1 MADFAQRAL
10 RALRAL
16 NFEQRV
22 AAAAA
27 LLLVVSTFG
36 PFSFVEAA
44 EVLLALGVL
53 ALLFARGEGRAF
65 HLPFGDGTIIAG
77 AGVWAA
83 ALIVVRLFDRSL
95 GQNLLALACA
105 LLLFLAGAR
114 ERAKRPP
121 DDLPDERASEPRE
134 RRERRRRS
142 RASAQPGASPVSPAG
157 AAVETEPLPPPEF
170 EPYRA
175 EAGEQ
180 LRLGPE
186 GGEAADPGETA
197 ETADTQ
203 PLPPPTEVEPGS
215 VAGRRRGRRRPRP

>member
-1 MADFAQRAL
+1 MADLSQRAL

-27 LLLVVSTFG
+27 LLLVISTFG
-36 PFSFVEAA
+36 PFSFVEGA
-44 EVLLALGVL
+44 EVLLAFGVL
-53 ALLFARGEGRAF
+53 ALLFARGEGKRF
-65 HLPFGDGTIIAG
+65 HLPFGDGTIIAA
-77 AGVWAA
+77 AGIWAA

-105 LLLFLAGAR
+105 ALLFLAGAR

-121 DDLPDERASEPRE
+121 DDLPGEERPAPAP
-134 RRERRRRS
+134 RRERRRRA
-142 RASAQPGASPVSPAG
+142 RAAAAPGAGG
-157 AAVETEPLPPPEF
+157 AATPRAEGPAAAGETEPLPPPEF
-170 EPYRA
+170 EPYRP

-186 GGEAADPGETA
+186 GEEDETD
-197 ETADTQ
+197 ETRQ
-203 PLPPPTEVEPGS
+203 LPRTTEVEPRS
-215 VAGRRRGRRRPRP
+215 AAGRRRGRRRRPRP

>member
-1 MADFAQRAL
+1 MADLPRRAL
-10 RALRAL
+10 KAFRAL

-22 AAAAA
+22 SAVAA

-44 EVLLALGVL
+44 EVLLAFAVL
-53 ALLFARGEGRAF
+53 ALLFARGEGRQF

-77 AGVWAA
+77 AGIWAG

-105 LLLFLAGAR
+105 ALLFLAGAR

-121 DDLPDERASEPRE
+121 DDLPAAEPAAPRE

-142 RASAQPGASPVSPAG
+142 RPAPSATGATGGDA
-157 AAVETEPLPPPEF
+157 ETEPLPPPEF
-170 EPYRA
+170 EPYRP
-175 EAGEQ
+175 EPGEQ
-180 LRLGPE
+180 LHLAPE
-186 GGEAADPGETA
+186 DEDAEGEDA
-197 ETADTQ
+197 TQ
-203 PLPPPTEVEPGS
+203 QLPPTTEVEPQS
-215 VAGRRRGRRRPRP
+215 APGRRRRRRPRP